1 MENDIFLPIE
11 CFPSISPHRNLSKG
25 KPQSSSN
32 DGGKWLVCSCGE
44 NGIKWFLLQ
53 ASSNSIENLSPQI
66 IRQIVKEMHQRAD
79 EPPEGIRVQLNDAD
93 VTDIQAL
100 IEGPAS
106 TPYSG
111 GAFRVKLALGRDFP
125 KEPPKAY
132 FLTKIFHPNVAPSG
146 EICVNTLKRDWQP
159 DLGLKHI
166 LLTIK
171 CLLICPNAES
181 ALNEE
186 AGKMLLE
193 RYDDYSHRAQLIT
206 SIHAQGAKLQFFSGQ
221 TGGAGSGTSSGSSAS
236 GECSTGGGGGQ
247 EDNGP
252 MSKKHALENK
262 NPIDK
267 KKDKLIKEKKRI
279 LKRL

>member
-1 MENDIFLPIE
+1 M
-11 CFPSISPHRNLSKG
+11 
-25 KPQSSSN
+25 
-32 DGGKWLVCSCGE
+32 
-44 NGIKWFLLQ
+44 Q
-53 ASSNSIENLSPQI
+53 ASNVENLSPQI
-66 IRQIVKEMHQRAD
+66 IRQIVREMHQLAD
-79 EPPEGIRVQLNDAD
+79 EPPEGVKVQLNEAD

-100 IEGPAS
+100 IDGPAG

-111 GAFRVKLALGRDFP
+111 GAFRVKLSLSKEFP
-125 KEPPKAY
+125 QQPPKAY
-132 FLTKIFHPNVAPSG
+132 FLTKIFHPNVATNG

-193 RYDDYSHRAQLIT
+193 RYDDYSQRAKLIT
-206 SIHAQGAKLQFFSGQ
+206 SIHAQAAKLQFFSGQ
-221 TGGAGSGTSSGSSAS
+221 GSGGGATS
-236 GECSTGGGGGQ
+236 GEESAAQNGGN
-247 EDNGP
+247 DDGP
-252 MSKKHALENK
+252 LSKKHAMDNK
-262 NPIDK
+262 NPMDK
-267 KKDKLIKEKKRI
+267 KKEKLIKEKKRI

>member
-1 MENDIFLPIE
+1 MQQL
-11 CFPSISPHRNLSKG
+11 
-25 KPQSSSN
+25 
-32 DGGKWLVCSCGE
+32 
-44 NGIKWFLLQ
+44 
-53 ASSNSIENLSPQI
+53 
-66 IRQIVKEMHQRAD
+66 AD
-79 EPPEGIRVQLNDAD
+79 DAPEGIKVQLNEAD

-100 IEGPAS
+100 IEGPAG

-111 GAFRVKLALGRDFP
+111 GAFRVKLALSKEFP
-125 KEPPKAY
+125 QQPPKAY
-132 FLTKIFHPNVAPSG
+132 FLTKIFHPNVAANG

-193 RYDDYSHRAQLIT
+193 RYDDYSARAKLIT
-206 SIHAQGAKLQFFSGQ
+206 SIHAQAAKLQFFSGAAAGQ
-221 TGGAGSGTSSGSSAS
+221 GGGAGSSSSSSG
-236 GECSTGGGGGQ
+236 GNGGGEATNDG
-247 EDNGP
+247 EDDGP
-252 MSKKHALENK
+252 MSKKHAMENK
-262 NPIDK
+262 NSMDK
-267 KKDKLIKEKKRI
+267 KKEKLIKEKKRI

>member
-1 MENDIFLPIE
+1 MSPPAIPSNFH
-11 CFPSISPHRNLSKG
+11 FP
-25 KPQSSSN
+25 
-32 DGGKWLVCSCGE
+32 
-44 NGIKWFLLQ
+44 Q
-53 ASSNSIENLSPQI
+53 AIVENLSPQI
-66 IRQIVKEMHQRAD
+66 IRQIVQEMHKLSD
-79 EPPEGIRVQLNDAD
+79 EPPEGIKVLLNEAD

-100 IEGPAS
+100 IEGPAG

-111 GAFRVKLALGRDFP
+111 GAFRIKLALSKEFP
-125 KEPPKAY
+125 QQPPKAF
-132 FLTKIFHPNVAPSG
+132 FLTKIFHPNVSTNG

-193 RYDDYSHRAQLIT
+193 RYDDYSARAKLIT
-206 SIHAQGAKLQFFSGQ
+206 SIHAQAAKLQFFSGSAAA
-221 TGGAGSGTSSGSSAS
+221 GGSSGGSGTS
-236 GECSTGGGGGQ
+236 EGGTENGA
-247 EDNGP
+247 EDDGP
-252 MSKKHALENK
+252 MSKKQHAMENK
-262 NPIDK
+262 SSIDK
-267 KKDKLIKEKKRI
+267 KKEKLIKEKKRI

>member
-1 MENDIFLPIE
+1 
-11 CFPSISPHRNLSKG
+11 
-25 KPQSSSN
+25 
-32 DGGKWLVCSCGE
+32 
-44 NGIKWFLLQ
+44 
-53 ASSNSIENLSPQI
+53 
-66 IRQIVKEMHQRAD
+66 MHQLSS
-79 EPPEGIRVQLNDAD
+79 EPPEGIKVQMNEAD

-100 IEGPAS
+100 IEGPAG

-111 GAFRVKLALGRDFP
+111 GAFRVKLALSKDFP
-125 KEPPKAY
+125 QHPPKAF
-132 FLTKIFHPNVAPSG
+132 FLTKIFHPNVAANG

-193 RYDDYSHRAQLIT
+193 RYDDYSERAKLIT
-206 SIHAQGAKLQFFSGQ
+206 EIHAHAAKLQFFSGQ
-221 TGGAGSGTSSGSSAS
+221 GSSSSGPAADC
-236 GECSTGGGGGQ
+236 GGST
-247 EDNGP
+247 EDDGP
-252 MSKKHALENK
+252 LSKKHALENK
-262 NPIDK
+262 SIVDK
-267 KKDKLIKEKKRI
+267 KKEKLIKEKKRI